1 MLLPQTQKSDVKTYW
16 LSREQQSVLVQNWK
30 STEYDSAVL
39 MKFSLPVPHEKVHLS
54 KTAPEAIRPQDG
66 GSERGGCGNGRG
78 DNGVLLPGGDL
89 ISEISLRLT
98 KLSVKQSLVGSRVE
112 GGERG
117 RLRG

>member
-1 MLLPQTQKSDVKTYW
+1 
-16 LSREQQSVLVQNWK
+16 
-30 STEYDSAVL
+30 

-66 GSERGGCGNGRG
+66 GSERGGVGDNGRG
-78 DNGVLLPGGDL
+78 DSGVLLPGGDL

-98 KLSVKQSLVGSRVE
+98 KLSVKQSLVGSRAE
-112 GGERG
+112 GGEQR